1 MTRGAKGE
9 KMAGKPKKS
18 GGGAVA
24 GRDKKTSSA
33 GKDTAPRA
41 RGAREKKATA
51 EDNSFWSDLTR
62 GRQRAVE
69 TLPNILKFPV
79 VRDRTVV
86 LRKIIRDGDALL
98 DFGAGDRT
106 LEKELTRSGLTVKYK
121 SLDVDKNYEH
131 DFYSLNEITGAYDV
145 ITAFELIEHV
155 SPQKVMAIFNAAK
168 KHLKKGGHLVISTP
182 NVCHPVVFWRD
193 CTHITPVRYDE
204 AYGFF
209 LSQGFDNI
217 EIYRGGKTKWKD
229 RFWAFVFRPLL
240 KLLRLDYIRH
250 IIITGRKA

>member
-18 GGGAVA
+18 GGRAAKRG
-24 GRDKKTSSA
+24 KKTSPAA
-33 GKDTAPRA
+33 GHEAAGDR
-41 RGAREKKATA
+41 REKNPGPPADT
-51 EDNSFWSDLTR
+51 FWSDLTR

-69 TLPNILKFPV
+69 TLPNILTFPI

-86 LRKIIRDGDALL
+86 LKEIIREGDALL
-98 DFGAGDRT
+98 DIGAGDRT
-106 LEKELTRSGLTVKYK
+106 LEKELQKAGLAVRYR
-121 SLDVDKNYEH
+121 SLDVDRNYEH
-131 DFYSLNEITGAYDV
+131 DFYSLNEITGTYDV
-145 ITAFELIEHV
+145 ITAFELVEHV
-155 SPQKVMAIFNAAK
+155 APEKVMAIFRAAK

-182 NVCHPVVFWRD
+182 NVCHPTVFWRD

-209 LSQGFDNI
+209 HSQGFVDI
-217 EIYRGGKTKWKD
+217 AIYRGGKMKWKD
-229 RFWAFVFRPLL
+229 RFWAFAYRPLL

-250 IIITGRKA
+250 IIVTGRKA